1 MKLAAEVTP
10 YRFSPSENPG
20 ASAFRLIDS
29 SKSFITA
36 ASRAIAAIAAIAA
49 GAAGAAHLPHLDANS
64 WVAALQSPMGDLETA
79 ALEAERAGE
88 MSND

>member
-49 GAAGAAHLPHLDANS
+49 CRFSPLPHFLTLADWAH
-64 WVAALQSPMGDLETA
+64 G
-79 ALEAERAGE
+79 
-88 MSND
+88 

>member
-36 ASRAIAAIAAIAA
+36 ASLAIAAIAACRSSP
-49 GAAGAAHLPHLDANS
+49 LPHFLTLADWAH
-64 WVAALQSPMGDLETA
+64 G
-79 ALEAERAGE
+79 
-88 MSND
+88 